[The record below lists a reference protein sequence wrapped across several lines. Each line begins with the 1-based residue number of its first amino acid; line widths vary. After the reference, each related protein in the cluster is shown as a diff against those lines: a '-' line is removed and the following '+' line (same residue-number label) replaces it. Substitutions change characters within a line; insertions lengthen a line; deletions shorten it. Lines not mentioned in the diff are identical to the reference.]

1 MRVAAD
7 YFDGQTSRS
16 LQVTLDEHEDLAILT
31 GEIEQQ
37 CPLFQLRVSER
48 LASQPRRVTFP
59 DGAFLVIRENDA
71 FVALLATTGH
81 RDSTIVR
88 MQ

>member
-7 YFDGQTSRS
+7 YFDGQISRS

-31 GEIEQQ
+31 GEIERQ

-59 DGAFLVIRENDA
+59 DGTFLVIRENEA

-81 RDSTIVR
+81 RDSTIVG